1 MASGGGGPGRG
12 HAMNPAT
19 YTHTASA
26 PRVVHLRAGRLLLL
40 AFLVLALMAAV
51 AFWLVSRPKPPSSQ
65 PLPEATTTNP
75 AWMKQATAYLPE
87 DPFQVKAAVAAPP
100 PTPDRSEEVLHAL
113 AGLRTESQAT
123 REALA
128 KMQQDSHALRQD
140 VEALKQRPAPLPPPR
155 TPPPPPAP
163 AKTPTPPSKPGGMLF
178 ITHDLKEVPPPPA
191 RPEYTLAPGAT
202 KLPCIIESAMNSDV
216 PGYFTAKVTANVF
229 DTATGRHLL
238 VPQGSTILGHDQT
251 GSLVYGNERMDT
263 VSLKLALPDGRTVD
277 LGRAPVTDQQGI
289 AGVTQRVSQHYG
301 RLLAAVLIQGAL
313 RGGATAVTTAAAGA
327 SGASAIVSGVATQG
341 SQTGTTVTGPLLS
354 TRPTIEVDSG
364 YLCQTILLE
373 PLRLPAMWQDGEP
386 REPVQTKKR

>member
-1 MASGGGGPGRG
+1 MS
-12 HAMNPAT
+12 PAT

-40 AFLVLALMAAV
+40 AFLVLLAMAAC
-51 AFWLVSRPKPPSSQ
+51 AFWLVSRPKAPSAQ
-65 PLPEATTTNP
+65 PLPEATTNP

-87 DPFQVKAAVAAPP
+87 DPFQVKLATAAPP
-100 PTPDRSEEVLHAL
+100 PPPPDRSGEILEQL
-113 AGLRTESQAT
+113 ASLRRESQGT
-123 REALA
+123 REDLA
-128 KMQQDSHALRQD
+128 KMQQDSHALRQE
-140 VEALKQRPAPLPPPR
+140 VETLKQRPAAVPPPR
-155 TPPPPPAP
+155 TPPPAAAP
-163 AKTPTPPSKPGGMLF
+163 AKAPTPPRPPGGMLF
-178 ITHDLKEVPPPPA
+178 ITHDLKEVPPPPP

-202 KLPCIIESAMNSDV
+202 KLPCIIETAMNSDV
-216 PGYFTAKVTANVF
+216 EGYFTAKVTANVF

-386 REPVQTKKR
+386 REPLNAKRK